1 MTTLLVDTAT
11 PERDAGRERPH
22 RPGLPFLD
30 PDLGPAEVHVVSGSF
45 GAGHDA
51 AAREIAIRL
60 TAEGH
65 LVRVWDVVDFFPAR
79 LGRLLRAAYLK
90 QLELSPSSWGALLR
104 RLEPSGLLHRVVTR
118 ALAITS
124 RRLAAVA
131 AGSDLVISTHPFASQ
146 ALGRM
151 RTRGRLHV
159 PVVTYLTDL
168 SVHPLWVHRGVDLHL
183 ALHEVAARQARSWG
197 GVATVIDPLVPRT
210 LPSPVPAPSLAADY
224 RAGWGLAPDT
234 RIALIVGGSM
244 GIGELASA
252 AVDIAATGLAVPVVV
267 CGHNAALQRR
277 LGHVPGVVALGW
289 RDDLPA
295 LLSAADC
302 VIQNAGGF
310 TSLEAMAAGV
320 PVITY
325 RCLPGHGMSNAEA
338 LQEAGLV
345 PWARGVDELRNL
357 LVAALARPWL
367 PRIAGGRSTLVSVLT
382 SVAGSPA

>member
-1 MTTLLVDTAT
+1 MTTLLVDPTI
-11 PERDAGRERPH
+11 PEREAGRETRH

-30 PDLGPAEVHVVSGSF
+30 PDLGAAEIHVISGSF

-65 LVRVWDVVDFFPAR
+65 LVRVWDIVDFFPAR

-90 QLELSPSSWGALLR
+90 QLQLSPSSWGALLR

-146 ALGRM
+146 ALGRL
-151 RTRGRLHV
+151 RSRGRLPV

-168 SVHPLWVHRGVDLHL
+168 SVHSLWVHRGVDLHL

-197 GVATVIDPLVPRT
+197 GEATVIDPLVPRT
-210 LPSPVPAPSLAADY
+210 LPGLLPEPGLAADH
-224 RAGWGLAPDT
+224 RASWGLAPDA
-234 RIALIVGGSM
+234 RIALVVGGSM

-252 AVDIAATGLAVPVVV
+252 AADIAATGLAVPVVV
-267 CGHNAALQRR
+267 CGHNAALVRR
-277 LGHVPGVVALGW
+277 LADIPGVVALGW

-295 LLSAADC
+295 LLAAADC

-345 PWARGVDELRNL
+345 PWARGVDDLRQL
-357 LVAALARPWL
+357 LVAALAGPWS
-367 PRIAGGRSTLVSVLT
+367 PRITAGRSTLVSVLS
-382 SVAGSPA
+382 SVTGSQP